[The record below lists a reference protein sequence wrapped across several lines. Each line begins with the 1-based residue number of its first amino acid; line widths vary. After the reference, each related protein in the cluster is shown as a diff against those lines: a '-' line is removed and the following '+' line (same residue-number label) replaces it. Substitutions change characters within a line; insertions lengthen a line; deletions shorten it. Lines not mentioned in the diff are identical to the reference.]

1 MKPSTSPADF
11 HRLDSR
17 LRLVGRL
24 VTRTALHVG
33 AAEGGGL
40 DIADMPVLK
49 DGRGLPFIP
58 GASLKGVVRSTLE
71 SLVRAAG
78 NQSAG
83 VWACDSL
90 DDKGACGAH
99 ESGHRDTVDIDGHCA
114 ICRLLGSRVLSSHVR
129 ISDAMMRDD
138 GGRNP
143 VELRDGVAIDRDLA
157 RVAGAKKFQFEVV
170 APGVVFDLELFVEN
184 PRPWLMGMLTLG
196 WDQIAEGYSAVG
208 GFSSRGLGRL
218 ELHWD
223 AGEQFTAAALLAGQP
238 PTRWDADALRREQ
251 QAWRDALA
259 HAQGGLEH
267 VQG

>member
-1 MKPSTSPADF
+1 MKPLASSADF

-17 LRLVGRL
+17 LRLGGRL
-24 VTRTALHVG
+24 VTRTALHIG

-71 SLVRAAG
+71 SLVRAAE
-78 NQSAG
+78 NRSAG

-99 ESGHRDTVDIDGHCA
+99 EPGHRDTVNVEEHCA

-138 GGRNP
+138 GGRSP

-157 RVAGAKKFQFEVV
+157 RVAGGKKYQFEVV
-170 APGVVFDLELFVEN
+170 APGVVFDLEVFVEN
-184 PRPWLMGMLTLG
+184 PRPWLMGLFTLG

-223 AGEQFTAAALLAGQP
+223 AGEQFTAASLLAGESP
-238 PTRWDADALRREQ
+238 MRWDGEALKSEQ
-251 QAWRDALA
+251 QGWRAALA
-259 HAQGGLEH
+259 HRQGGHDH